1 MMDTDER
8 AEVEAERQE
17 REQAHRKWVRET
29 FARGRVPE
37 GMDPWEV
44 GVVVIYTRGSARDY
58 GRIHRASCR
67 HVRNT
72 VNASWSTRSSIYTYD
87 TFWDRPGYSGQP
99 STCKTCGTDD
109 LSQLLKGGNYFGE
122 PQESI
127 DRRRETV
134 ATRTSSARCAATP
147 STPSPRGTARQR
159 GCCWSATRPS
169 TIRSWPSAPASPTR
183 TTSPSTPTCPGEPS
197 IVARG
202 PLPGPRTLG

>member
-109 LSQLLKGGNYFGE
+109 RSQLLRGGNYFGE

-127 DRRRETV
+127 DRRLNNRRHQDRLAEVRRYTEYAESEGHRE
-134 ATRTSSARCAATP
+134 ATRLLLERHQAEYDSLVAEC
-147 STPSPRGTARQR
+147 
-159 GCCWSATRPS
+159 TRKSYQDYKSKYPN
-169 TIRSWPSAPASPTR
+169 
-183 TTSPSTPTCPGEPS
+183 
-197 IVARG
+197 
-202 PLPGPRTLG
+202 LPW